1 MSKTVK
7 GIIVPRLVVL
17 LAIFFVPLSIFLIFS
32 LVDFNL
38 WYSNDATLN
47 FFVIKI
53 LSPIVY
59 SVSWLFFLI
68 LFANRFANTMES
80 FDDKISVVPSRLK
93 FFYGLNAVY
102 ILFIFVFPIIT
113 PVISILSFASFAW
126 RLTTFRK
133 ESWEEDTETSF
144 LTKLVMVL
152 ASLIPIFCTVSIIP
166 EFLEL
171 PVFLWNNVWLY
182 LIEYLFKI
190 SYSLFTAL
198 SIGSLII
205 LFSNSGISEYEQL
218 FTDTTQKK
226 SFVNVKVLVVFLFGF
241 FLFLDLNNYPI
252 VELIYTAGLV
262 IVIFTY
268 LINLIRGRSKY
279 GSFKSYFLGYLIAAV
294 FIGSNVILTSEEI
307 SIFLRVWSLLISAIL
322 YIFVLF
328 YTFITL
334 ED

>member
-7 GIIVPRLVVL
+7 GILIPRLVVL
-17 LAIFFVPLSIFLIFS
+17 LAIFLVPLSIFLIFS

-47 FFVIKI
+47 FIVIKI

-68 LFANRFANTMES
+68 LFANRFANTIES

-102 ILFIFVFPIIT
+102 ILFIFIFPFIT

-133 ESWEEDTETSF
+133 ESWEDDTETSF

-152 ASLIPIFCTVSIIP
+152 ASLLPIFCTVSILP

-182 LIEYLFKI
+182 LIDYLFKI

-226 SFVNVKVLVVFLFGF
+226 SFTNVKFLVVFLFGF
-241 FLFLDLNNYPI
+241 FLFLDINEYPI

-262 IVIFTY
+262 VVIFTY
-268 LINLIRGRSKY
+268 LVNLIRGRSKY

-294 FIGSNVILTSEEI
+294 FIGSNVILTTEEI
-307 SIFLRVWSLLISAIL
+307 SEFLRVWSLLLSAIL

>member
-7 GIIVPRLVVL
+7 GIIVPRLIVL
-17 LAIFFVPLSIFLIFS
+17 LAIILVPLSIFLIFS

-38 WYSNDATLN
+38 WYSTDVSLN

-93 FFYGLNAVY
+93 FFYGINAVY

-133 ESWEEDTETSF
+133 ESWEEDTKISF
-144 LTKLVMVL
+144 ITKFIMVL
-152 ASLIPIFCTVSIIP
+152 AAIIPIFCTVSIIP

-171 PVFLWNNVWLY
+171 PVFLWNNIWLY
-182 LIEYLFKI
+182 LIDYLFKI

-226 SFVNVKVLVVFLFGF
+226 SFANVKVLVVFLFGF

-307 SIFLRVWSLLISAIL
+307 SDFLRVWSLVISAIL

>member
-7 GIIVPRLVVL
+7 GIIIPRLVVL
-17 LAIFFVPLSIFLIFS
+17 FAIFLVPLSIFLIFF
-32 LVDFNL
+32 LVDFNI
-38 WYSNDATLN
+38 WYSNDASLN
-47 FFVIKI
+47 FFVVKI
-53 LSPIVY
+53 LSPTVY

-68 LFANRFANTMES
+68 LFANRFANTIES

-93 FFYGLNAVY
+93 FFYGINAVY
-102 ILFIFVFPIIT
+102 ILFIFIFPIIT
-113 PVISILSFASFAW
+113 PVVSILSFASFAW

-144 LTKLVMVL
+144 FTKLVMVL

-166 EFLEL
+166 EFLAL
-171 PVFLWNNVWLY
+171 PIFLWNNVWLY
-182 LIEYLFKI
+182 LIDFLFKI

-226 SFVNVKVLVVFLFGF
+226 SFVNVKILVIFLFGF

-294 FIGSNVILTSEEI
+294 FIGSNVILTTEELSE
-307 SIFLRVWSLLISAIL
+307 FLRVWSLLISAII

-328 YTFITL
+328 YTFVTL